1 MDDSKI
7 KEMRPPSY
15 DEIML
20 MNDIQD
26 LGNQLGDL
34 INMLKDKPIIYVEN
48 NKELS
53 VCPDY
58 RWLDIGKTHLQM
70 GIMFLKRA
78 IDKPDNF

>member
-34 INMLKDKPIIYVEN
+34 INMLEDKPIIYGEN
-48 NKELS
+48 DKELS

-58 RWLDIGKTHLQM
+58 HWLTTGKTHLQI

-78 IDKPDNF
+78 IDKPDKF